1 MAQPHVSVVL
11 CSHNGAD
18 TLPRVLDAL
27 WSLET
32 RGTDLE
38 FVMVDNASD
47 DGTAALMDD
56 WSAPFPKLVL
66 REPRKGKSFA
76 LNRALAAASGE
87 CIAFIDDDVV
97 VSRGW
102 LDAYLRASKL
112 HPSVGIFTGQI
123 RLAWD
128 ATPPGWLARLERDG
142 RVLGATDARQNSG
155 THPVPFTS
163 VKGGNAFVVRRN
175 TREARFDEGALN
187 YGAGPAGG
195 EDTLFARSAAG
206 PDGVILFVPE
216 ALVHHIVRPE
226 QIGLRPYVRRQYR
239 IALGQL
245 RRDGLD
251 AASLGP
257 VVLGIP
263 LGAVRKGL
271 GLMLGLGLKLATLNT
286 SKAVSKL
293 NALIKLYAS
302 VECLKANA
310 S

>member
-1 MAQPHVSVVL
+1 MAQAHVSVVL

-27 WSLET
+27 GSLDAA
-32 RGTDLE
+32 GTALE
-38 FVMVDNASD
+38 FVMVDNASE

-56 WSAPFPKLVL
+56 WRPPFPKRVL

-87 CIAFIDDDVV
+87 CIAFIDDDIL
-97 VSRGW
+97 VSPGW

-112 HPSVGIFTGQI
+112 NPSVAVFTGQI

-128 ATPPGWLARLERDG
+128 ATPPGWLVQLERDG
-142 RVLGATDARQNSG
+142 RVQGATDARQNGG

-163 VKGGNAFVVRRN
+163 VKGGNAFLVRRN
-175 TREARFDEGALN
+175 AQEAMFDEGALN

-195 EDTLFARSAAG
+195 EDTQFARSAAG
-206 PDGVILFVPE
+206 QDGVILFVPE
-216 ALVHHIVRPE
+216 ALVHHIVRAD
-226 QIGLRPYVRRQYR
+226 QIGLKPYVRRQYR

-257 VVLGIP
+257 VVLGVP
-263 LGAVRKGL
+263 LGAARRAL
-271 GLMLGLGLKLATLNT
+271 GLVLGLGLKLATLNT

-302 VECLKANA
+302 VEYLKTNA